1 MYDTKALM
9 ILSQEDVKH
18 IKEVISLHC
27 NYDDKVMNRLEDFL
41 DTFKYDLD
49 AMHRIQI
56 DGSVLSIEEPQM
68 KQMFKQRIPN
78 ES

>member
-49 AMHRIQI
+49 AMHLIQI
-56 DGSVLSIEEPQM
+56 DGSVLSTEQPQM
-68 KQMFKQRIPN
+68 KQIMKLRM
-78 ES
+78 

>member
-18 IKEVISLHC
+18 IKEVIALHC
-27 NYDDKVMNRLEDFL
+27 SYDDKVMNRLEDFL

-56 DGSVLSIEEPQM
+56 DGSVLSTEQPQM
-68 KQMFKQRIPN
+68 KQIQVFR
-78 ES
+78 